1 MITYDDFLKVDMR
14 LGRVVGVEDFSKARN
29 PSYKFE
35 IDFGPEIGTK
45 RSCAQLTNYSKDELI
60 GWQIVAVVNFPP
72 RNIAGFLSEVL
83 ILGVPMEGGVISL
96 LEPRDKAIIG
106 GRVY

>member
-14 LGRVVGVEDFSKARN
+14 VGKVTKVEDFPEARN
-29 PSYKFE
+29 PSYKLE

-45 RSCAQLTNYSKDELI
+45 LSCAQLTNYSQDELV
-60 GWQIVAVVNFPP
+60 GRQIVAVVNFPP
-72 RNIAGFLSEVL
+72 KNIAGFLSEVL
-83 ILGVPMEGGVISL
+83 ILGVPMEGEVVSL
-96 LEPRDKAIIG
+96 LEPRDEAIIG

>member
-14 LGRVVGVEDFSKARN
+14 VGEVTKVEDFPQARN

-45 RSCAQLTNYSKDELI
+45 RSCAQLTNYSQDELI
-60 GWQIVAVVNFPP
+60 GRQMVAVVNFPP
-72 RNIAGFLSEVL
+72 KNIAGFLSEVL
-83 ILGVPMEGGVISL
+83 ILGVPMEGGVVSL
-96 LEPRDKAIIG
+96 LEPRDEAIIG